1 MDADAL
7 ASENTLLKARLAELE
22 AALSEVQEANRRLE
36 DILRTAQR
44 AQFGKSSEKLSPDQ
58 FNLALE
64 DAELAQGVLEAAQ
77 EKAEAALQGLGA
89 KTPRKPARNRGHLPL
104 HLPRIERVIEP
115 ASTLCPCGCEMARIG
130 EDVSKRLDVIPA
142 QFRVLVTRRPK
153 YACRRCSQT
162 VAQAHAPEHVVP
174 GGLPTERFIAW
185 IIVSKFGD
193 HLPFYRQAEI
203 FKRQGIDLDRGTLG
217 NWVGRACF
225 HLTPVIDHMRAH
237 LRSAD
242 RIFVDETRAP
252 VLDPGRKATKS
263 GFFWAV
269 VSDDRGHGGAGPPIV
284 LFHYAP
290 GRGKEHPLKFLA
302 GYRGRFLQCDAYQSY
317 NAMTGMERNN
327 GPWQLVYCWTHVRR
341 RFVKRLQNEG
351 SPIAEEMLRQ
361 IALLYQVEK
370 TVRGKDPAV
379 RLAARR
385 DRSAPVIAALKPWL
399 EAKLSR
405 IPQKS
410 QLAEDIRYTLA
421 HWSGLIRF
429 LQDGT
434 LELDT
439 NPVENQIRPIA
450 LTRKNALFAG
460 NGGNDRIKRALM
472 LAADAA
478 RKIDPDLAE
487 VYCKMMTHRSHH
499 HKQALCAVA
508 NRLVSR
514 IFHVLRTGKP
524 YILRDRDG
532 REISLA
538 EAKALITERY
548 TVSESIRA
556 TRRVNRVSIAA

>member
-1 MDADAL
+1 MEPAVL
-7 ASENTLLKARLAELE
+7 ARENALLKARLAEV
-22 AALSEVQEANRRLE
+22 EVTLAETQEANRRLQ
-36 DILRTAQR
+36 DILRAAQR
-44 AQFGKSSEKLSPDQ
+44 EKFGKRSEKLSPDQ
-58 FNLALE
+58 FNLPLE
-64 DAELAQGVLEAAQ
+64 DAEFAQGVLEAAQ
-77 EKAEAALQGLGA
+77 EKAEAAMQRARGEA
-89 KTPRKPARNRGHLPL
+89 PRKPKRNRGHLPS
-104 HLPRIERVIEP
+104 HLPRVERVVEP
-115 ASTLCPCGCEMARIG
+115 ASTLWSPLERHWSGRQWRRGCGEMARIG
-130 EDVSKRLDVIPA
+130 EDVSERLDVIPA

-153 YACRRCSQT
+153 YACRRCARS

-174 GGLPTERFIAW
+174 GGLPTELFIAW

-193 HLPFYRQAEI
+193 FLPFYRQAEI

-225 HLTPVIDHMRAH
+225 HLMPIINHMRVH
-237 LRSAD
+237 LRGAD

-269 VSDDRGHGGAGPPIV
+269 VSDDRGHGGADPPIV

-290 GRGKEHPLKFLA
+290 GRGKAHPLTFLA

-317 NAMTGMERNN
+317 NALTEITRDN

-341 RFVKRLQNEG
+341 RFVKRFENEG

-361 IALLYQVEK
+361 IALLYQIEK
-370 TVRGKDPAV
+370 TVRGEDADV

-385 DRSAPVIAALKPWL
+385 EHSAPIITALKPWL
-399 EAKLSR
+399 EAQLSR

-421 HWSGLIRF
+421 HWPGLIRF
-429 LQDGT
+429 LDDGT

-460 NGGNDRIKRALM
+460 NEVGAENWAM
-472 LAADAA
+472 LASLVAT
-478 RKIDPDLAE
+478 
-487 VYCKMMTHRSHH
+487 CKMSDVNPVDYLAATLRAILDGHPQSGIEDLMPWRF
-499 HKQALCAVA
+499 KQP
-508 NRLVSR
+508 S
-514 IFHVLRTGKP
+514 
-524 YILRDRDG
+524 
-532 REISLA
+532 SLA
-538 EAKALITERY
+538 A
-548 TVSESIRA
+548 
-556 TRRVNRVSIAA
+556 